1 MGSLKS
7 DLNKKTCRVDFA
19 GFFMGY
25 SFVEWQL

>member
-19 GFFMGY
+19 GFFMGN
-25 SFVEWQL
+25 SSSQVIG